1 MLKAFLIC
9 IIALPIVL
17 FIEYKLLSYESKK
30 EIKPNNDEIKIIG
43 FNNKNIINITQHD
56 YLGYFYSW
64 DDVRKYLNNH
74 HPESY
79 INKVF
84 SISINNEYH
93 YYLIISSCVI
103 EEVTLPSNAGELKS

>member
-1 MLKAFLIC
+1 MNSA
-9 IIALPIVL
+9 
-17 FIEYKLLSYESKK
+17 
-30 EIKPNNDEIKIIG
+30 
-43 FNNKNIINITQHD
+43 NITEEEMKYHIEQ
-56 YLGYFYSW
+56 YSG
-64 DDVRKYLNNH
+64 
-74 HPESY
+74 EY